1 MLIWAIQLNRVALQ
15 ALVLA
20 ALSMLAHAGWADDEG
35 STSGFDTLANTPYFA
50 CASCH
55 GWRGEG
61 VPSIGAPA
69 IAGLEEKYIL
79 EQLNAYANG
88 RRGAHTQ
95 DFFGAQMSLI
105 AKAYTD
111 DLRRQL
117 AALVA
122 SIPLTRVSSEW
133 KKQGDVESG
142 RALYAACSS
151 CHGRNG
157 EGKPELL
164 APALAGFTPN
174 YLYRQLNNYKNA
186 WRGGENASA
195 NDQTM
200 RTLVQ
205 GMLKEDQQI
214 IDLVSY
220 ISAEL
225 TRK

>member
-1 MLIWAIQLNRVALQ
+1 M
-15 ALVLA
+15 LVLSVLIPA
-20 ALSMLAHAGWADDEG
+20 SWAEDQR
-35 STSGFDTLANTPYFA
+35 SASGFDALANTPYFA

-69 IAGLEEKYIL
+69 IAGLNEKYVL

-88 RRGAHTQ
+88 QRGAHPK
-95 DFFGAQMSLI
+95 DFYGAQMGLI
-105 AKAYTD
+105 AKAYNA
-111 DLRRQL
+111 DLRQQL
-117 AALVA
+117 AVLVD
-122 SIPLTRVSSEW
+122 SMPLTEVSSEW
-133 KKQGDVESG
+133 KEQGDAESG
-142 RALYAACSS
+142 RALYAACSA
-151 CHGRNG
+151 CHGNSG
-157 EGKPELL
+157 QGKPELL

-195 NDQTM
+195 NDQAM

-214 IDLVSY
+214 IDLISY

>member
-1 MLIWAIQLNRVALQ
+1 MPLQ
-15 ALVLA
+15 ALVLTV
-20 ALSMLAHAGWADDEG
+20 LSVLTHACLAEDQR
-35 STSGFDTLANTPYFA
+35 STSGFDALANTPYFA

-69 IAGLEEKYIL
+69 IAGLNEKYIL

-88 RRGAHTQ
+88 QRGAHPQ
-95 DFFGAQMSLI
+95 DFFGAQMGLI
-105 AKAYTD
+105 AKAYND
-111 DLRRQL
+111 DLRQQL

-122 SIPLTRVSSEW
+122 AMPRTEVSSEW
-133 KKQGDVESG
+133 KKEGDAESG
-142 RALYAACSS
+142 RALYAACIS
-151 CHGRNG
+151 CHGSNG

-186 WRGGENASA
+186 WRGGENASI
-195 NDQTM
+195 NDQNM

-205 GMLKEDQQI
+205 ATLKEDQQI
-214 IDLVSY
+214 IDLLSY
-220 ISAEL
+220 IRAKI